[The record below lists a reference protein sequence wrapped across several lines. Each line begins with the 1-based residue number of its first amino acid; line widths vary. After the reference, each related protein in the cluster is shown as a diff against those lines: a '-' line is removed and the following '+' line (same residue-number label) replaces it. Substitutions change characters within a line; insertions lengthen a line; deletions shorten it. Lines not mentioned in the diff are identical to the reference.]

1 MTTVVSPSRENID
14 DLILDSVSGRR
25 FGSIGDLLSLKRV
38 YEDIDNMDSDLNL
51 LEDEFNLLGIEIDV
65 LKEY

>member
-25 FGSIGDLLSLKRV
+25 FGSTGDLLSLKRV
-38 YEDIDNMDSDLNL
+38 YEEIDSMDSDLNL
-51 LEDEFNLLGIEIDV
+51 LEEELNLMNVELDL
-65 LKEY
+65 LKEC

>member
-1 MTTVVSPSRENID
+1 MVTVVSPSRENID

-25 FGSIGDLLSLKRV
+25 FCSAGDLITLKKA
-38 YEDIDNMDSDLNL
+38 YEEIDEIDDDIRETKEDLNL
-51 LEDEFNLLGIEIDV
+51 LEVELDL